1 MLLQEDYKEIFDFYC
16 SNQSRLNYNELETAL
31 LSVGI
36 TLSTEEKVEKEKEYS
51 KENRIAL
58 RGWSLNEFI
67 SLCNEHF
74 NKRQSEQEIVLL
86 FEKYDPEK
94 KGYILME
101 KIESIFNGME
111 KKIPKKELN
120 KILLAID
127 FNNDGKIYYKQLAH
141 QLMI

>member
-1 MLLQEDYKEIFDFYC
+1 M
-16 SNQSRLNYNELETAL
+16 
-31 LSVGI
+31 
-36 TLSTEEKVEKEKEYS
+36 
-51 KENRIAL
+51 
-58 RGWSLNEFI
+58 
-67 SLCNEHF
+67 
-74 NKRQSEQEIVLL
+74 EIVLL

-127 FNNDGKIYYKQLAH
+127 FNNDGKIDYKQLAH